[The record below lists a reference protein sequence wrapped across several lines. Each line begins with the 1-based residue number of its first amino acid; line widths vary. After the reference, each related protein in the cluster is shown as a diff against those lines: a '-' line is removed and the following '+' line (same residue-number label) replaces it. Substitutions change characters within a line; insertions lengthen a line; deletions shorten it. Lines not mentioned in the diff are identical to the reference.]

1 MKSVF
6 FFFFK
11 SVIHDSFYAN
21 PLHFLNLLI
30 RCGGLVHGKKKKK
43 KCPPGFFISLSS
55 QLQIHLLFIPAG
67 NFISAANKALVK
79 LSSVDV

>member
-1 MKSVF
+1 M
-6 FFFFK
+6 
-11 SVIHDSFYAN
+11 
-21 PLHFLNLLI
+21 
-30 RCGGLVHGKKKKK
+30 GKKKKNVRLV
-43 KCPPGFFISLSS
+43 FFISLSS

>member
-1 MKSVF
+1 MKSV

-21 PLHFLNLLI
+21 PLHFCKSINSLW
-30 RCGGLVHGKKKKK
+30 RAGSWEKKKK

-67 NFISAANKALVK
+67 NFISAANKAFVK

>member
-6 FFFFK
+6 FFLK

-30 RCGGLVHGKKKKK
+30 RCGGLVHGEKKKKK

-67 NFISAANKALVK
+67 NFISAANKAFVK

>member
-1 MKSVF
+1 MGK
-6 FFFFK
+6 K
-11 SVIHDSFYAN
+11 
-21 PLHFLNLLI
+21 
-30 RCGGLVHGKKKKK
+30 KKKKK

-67 NFISAANKALVK
+67 NFISAANKAFLK

>member
-1 MKSVF
+1 MTVF
-6 FFFFK
+6 ML
-11 SVIHDSFYAN
+11 IHCTFV
-21 PLHFLNLLI
+21 NLLI
-30 RCGGLVHGKKKKK
+30 RCGGLVHGEKKK

-67 NFISAANKALVK
+67 NFISAANKAFVK

>member
-1 MKSVF
+1 MKSV

-67 NFISAANKALVK
+67 NFISAANKAFVK

>member
-1 MKSVF
+1 MKSV

-43 KCPPGFFISLSS
+43 CPPGFFISLSS

-67 NFISAANKALVK
+67 NFISAANKAFVK

>member
-1 MKSVF
+1 M
-6 FFFFK
+6 
-11 SVIHDSFYAN
+11 
-21 PLHFLNLLI
+21 
-30 RCGGLVHGKKKKK
+30 GEKKKK

-67 NFISAANKALVK
+67 NFISAANKAFVK